1 MKIRVPIQE
10 KTLLG
15 ETVILHDMIDL
26 LLGEE
31 TPIMIP
37 DIVLLEETLIDEEI
51 TIEMRLEDLPTEED
65 EIEGMIIDIG
75 RDLRIIESMMK
86 RMIG

>member
-1 MKIRVPIQE
+1 LKIRVPIQE